1 MKDER
6 EIKEKEIF
14 ENKEIW
20 KKKLEYS
27 INRELNKRTN
37 KLNDSEIKT
46 IVYST
51 ILNIINEMNHAG
63 FSFEEIKC
71 IISPFI
77 IKYNLTDDFKIN

>member
-46 IVYST
+46 IAYST
-51 ILNIINEMNHAG
+51 ILNISNEMNHAG
-63 FSFEEIKC
+63 LSFEEIKG